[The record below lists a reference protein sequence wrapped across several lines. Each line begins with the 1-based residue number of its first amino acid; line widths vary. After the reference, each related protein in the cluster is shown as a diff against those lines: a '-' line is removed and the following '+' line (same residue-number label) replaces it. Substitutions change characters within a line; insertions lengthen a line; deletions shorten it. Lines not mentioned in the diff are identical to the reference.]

1 MFNRVEADMLYS
13 SVYSRWTVC
22 STCYKFWEKTG
33 SNEACSV
40 KATDTLEYRGFTT
53 FEYFQRPPTDKR
65 ASVIDDTFLT
75 KLPRRTNISRDAPKR
90 NYFKGFVFL
99 DKSVWEKSIYEMKIF
114 KKKRRLKFVRY
125 FVN

>member
-75 KLPRRTNISRDAPKR
+75 KLKYLSRCTKTQLFQRIRISRQKCV
-90 NYFKGFVFL
+90 G
-99 DKSVWEKSIYEMKIF
+99 EKYIRDEDI
-114 KKKRRLKFVRY
+114 
-125 FVN
+125 